1 MFVFC
6 CLFVHV
12 QSLSYFFPFGL
23 FQALNLQQNGDIME
37 LVDPKL
43 GSGFDKKEAVRMIQ
57 VALLCTNQSP
67 ALRPKMSAVV
77 KMLEGKG
84 DVQEL
89 VMDPSTFGDPSRF
102 KGYKHKPDQSS
113 FRNISE
119 SQSLVRSSDGPWIDS
134 SSTSAQDHYLE

>member
-1 MFVFC
+1 
-6 CLFVHV
+6 
-12 QSLSYFFPFGL
+12 
-23 FQALNLQQNGDIME
+23 ALNLQQHGDIME

-43 GSGFDKKEAVRMIQ
+43 GSEFNKKEVVRMIK

-84 DVQEL
+84 EVQEL

-102 KGYKHKPDQSS
+102 KAFKHKSDKSSVMSISETQSLIQSS
-113 FRNISE
+113 G
-119 SQSLVRSSDGPWIDS
+119 GPWIDS
-134 SSTSAQDHYLE
+134 SSTSAQDLYQE